1 MVAIAALVLPRLTV
15 MSSTMNVAVVTEK
28 LASVTA
34 RVEPIAGN
42 DAIVRLPA
50 LVAVDV
56 GMKSHF
62 RLYSW
67 SEKMTADVLPTV
79 SLIWSFCALE
89 LNSLD

>member
-1 MVAIAALVLPRLTV
+1 MVAMAALVFPRLTV
-15 MSSTMNVAVVTEK
+15 MSSTMNVDVVTEK
-28 LASVTA
+28 LASETA
-34 RVEPIAGN
+34 SVDPIAGK
-42 DAIVRLPA
+42 DEIVRLPA
-50 LVAVDV
+50 LVAVVV

-62 RLYSW
+62 KLYSW